1 MVNESLKTLAG
12 TEMVI
17 VRNWHISTF
26 SFLIS
31 FTILYIFFYT
41 FQPTT
46 LLDDSSFLVTNGS
59 GGLRRGTS
67 ESDQESNDK
76 LLSDHGRILIFSWS
90 IGLGALI
97 GLLIHFLLIYL

>member
-1 MVNESLKTLAG
+1 MANESLKTLAG

-26 SFLIS
+26 TFLIS
-31 FTILYIFFYT
+31 FVVLFVLFYS

-46 LLDDSSFLVTNGS
+46 LLDTESFLVKGATNGYEKA
-59 GGLRRGTS
+59 TS
-67 ESDQESNDK
+67 DSDKEKADK
-76 LLSDHGRILIFSWS
+76 LLTDHGRALLFAWS

-97 GLLIHFLLIYL
+97 GLIVHFLLIYV